1 MASTRDNPSERY
13 RADLDG
19 LLDLVLPLAEQQLS
33 ARGELY
39 PFGAAVSTAGETSL
53 TAIGDDDLGEQ
64 PQSQVI
70 LDRLYEVARARAHD
84 QRAVAFVADVLA
96 RGSYA
101 VRVELE
107 HEDGVALVVL
117 LPYSRSWFKK
127 KVALGRMA
135 VSPGQSRV
143 WGEAPQVP

>member
-1 MASTRDNPSERY
+1 MASTRDIPSEPY

-19 LLDLVLPLAEQQLS
+19 LLDLVLPLAEQQLTL
-33 ARGELY
+33 RGEFP
-39 PFGAAVSTAGETSL
+39 PFGAAVSTDGETSL
-53 TAIGDDDLGEQ
+53 TATEDDLGDKT
-64 PQSQVI
+64 QSQAV
-70 LDRLYEVARARAHD
+70 LDRLYDVARARAHE

-107 HEDGVALVVL
+107 HEGGVALVVL
-117 LPYSRSWFKK
+117 LPYARSWLKK
-127 KVALGRMA
+127 KVTLGRMT
-135 VSPGQSRV
+135 VTPGQPRI

>member
-1 MASTRDNPSERY
+1 MASTRDNPSEGY

-19 LLDLVLPLAEQQLS
+19 LLDVVLPLAEQQLTL
-33 ARGELY
+33 RGEFY
-39 PFGAAVSTAGETSL
+39 PFGAAVSADGETSL
-53 TAIGDDDLGEQ
+53 TATEDDLGDRE
-64 PQSQVI
+64 QSQAV
-70 LDRLYEVARARAHD
+70 LDRLYDVARARAHD

-117 LPYSRSWFKK
+117 LPYTRTWFKK
-127 KVALGRMA
+127 KVTLGRMT
-135 VSPGQSRV
+135 VTPGQARV
-143 WGEAPQVP
+143 WGEAPQIP